1 MNCAQR
7 NNRTRNLAYLGDSQR
22 TSLVATLGPHYLARE
37 SLVAHA
43 RIMVDDS
50 TASGLIRKS
59 DRQQES

>member
-7 NNRTRNLAYLGDSQR
+7 SNRTQNLAYLGDHQC

-43 RIMVDDS
+43 RIMLDD
-50 TASGLIRKS
+50 
-59 DRQQES
+59 